1 MNEDINYVA
10 IEKHC
15 RECLELYVLS
25 RARAHFFSKF
35 TIITAIVGLCVLS
48 LVEVAQ
54 ALIFGL
60 AHRIIEA
67 ELFLFGKSGLIVDF
81 DFYLLQAAM
90 IGLWIVAL
98 LSLICYIR
106 EKYSP
111 CVIMIFAFPLI
122 AVYSAVAFITG
133 QESGAIYVLLFVYSL
148 FMFVIQFI
156 TLHNVA
162 VLEQLKKEPGYP
174 NFNPDIVAK
183 VKHCNENIW
192 DEMSNDEKI
201 MAEREGY
208 FRGR

>member
-1 MNEDINYVA
+1 MEKDTNYA
-10 IEKHC
+10 DIEKHC
-15 RECLELYVLS
+15 RKCLELYVLS
-25 RARAHFFSKF
+25 RARVHFFSKF
-35 TIITAIVGLCVLS
+35 TIITAIVGLCL
-48 LVEVAQ
+48 LTLIEFAQ

-60 AHRIIEA
+60 AHKIIEA
-67 ELFLFGKSGLIVDF
+67 ELFLFGESGLIVDF

-90 IGLWIVAL
+90 IGLWIVVL

-111 CVIMIFAFPLI
+111 CIIMIFAFPLI

-133 QESGAIYVLLFVYSL
+133 QKSGAVYILLFAYSL

-156 TLHNVA
+156 TLHHVA
-162 VLEQLKKEPGYP
+162 ALEQLKKEPGYP
-174 NFNPDIVAK
+174 NFNADIVAK
-183 VKHCNENIW
+183 AKHCNDSVWE
-192 DEMSNDEKI
+192 EMSDDEKI

>member
-1 MNEDINYVA
+1 MIKDMNYAD

-25 RARAHFFSKF
+25 RARVRFFSKF
-35 TIITAIVGLCVLS
+35 TIITAIVGLCALT

-60 AHRIIEA
+60 AHKIIEA
-67 ELFLFGKSGLIVDF
+67 ELFLFGTSNLIVDF

-111 CVIMIFAFPLI
+111 CIIMIFSFPLI

-133 QESGAIYVLLFVYSL
+133 QKSGMIYILLFAYSL

-174 NFNPDIVAK
+174 NFDPDTVAK
-183 VKHCNENIW
+183 SKHCDESEW
-192 DEMSNDEKI
+192 DEMSDDEKI

>member
-81 DFYLLQAAM
+81 DFYLLQAW
-90 IGLWIVAL
+90 IVLWISQDRFDVNTLNVDKLISSELCILSQDIPSLVAWHHL
-98 LSLICYIR
+98 LS
-106 EKYSP
+106 
-111 CVIMIFAFPLI
+111 A
-122 AVYSAVAFITG
+122 
-133 QESGAIYVLLFVYSL
+133 
-148 FMFVIQFI
+148 
-156 TLHNVA
+156 
-162 VLEQLKKEPGYP
+162 
-174 NFNPDIVAK
+174 
-183 VKHCNENIW
+183 
-192 DEMSNDEKI
+192 
-201 MAEREGY
+201 
-208 FRGR
+208 

>member
-1 MNEDINYVA
+1 MNYAD

-15 RECLELYVLS
+15 HECLELYVLS
-25 RARAHFFSKF
+25 RARVRFFSKF
-35 TIITAIVGLCVLS
+35 TIITAIAGLCVIT
-48 LVEVAQ
+48 LVEIAQ

-60 AHRIIEA
+60 AHKIIEA

-81 DFYLLQAAM
+81 DFYLLQAVM
-90 IGLWIVAL
+90 IGLWIIAL

-122 AVYSAVAFITG
+122 AVYSVVALITG
-133 QESGAIYVLLFVYSL
+133 QKSGAIYILLFVYSIL
-148 FMFVIQFI
+148 MFVIQFI

-174 NFNPDIVAK
+174 NFNADIVAQA
-183 VKHCNENIW
+183 KHCDDSKW
-192 DEMSNDEKI
+192 DKMSDDEKI

>member
-1 MNEDINYVA
+1 MSYAD
-10 IEKHC
+10 IEKYC
-15 RECLELYVLS
+15 RKCLELYVLS
-25 RARAHFFSKF
+25 RARMRFFSKF
-35 TIITAIVGLCVLS
+35 TIITAIVGLCAFT

-60 AHRIIEA
+60 AHKIIEA

-81 DFYLLQAAM
+81 DFYLLQGVM
-90 IGLWIVAL
+90 IGLWIIAL
-98 LSLICYIR
+98 LSLICYIH

-111 CVIMIFAFPLI
+111 CIIMIFAFPLI

-133 QESGAIYVLLFVYSL
+133 QKSGAIYILMFAYSIL
-148 FMFVIQFI
+148 MFVIQFI

-174 NFNPDIVAK
+174 NFNPQIIAQAK
-183 VKHCNENIW
+183 HYDDSQWN
-192 DEMSNDEKI
+192 EMSDDEKI

>member
-1 MNEDINYVA
+1 MRKDTNYA
-10 IEKHC
+10 DIEKHC
-15 RECLELYVLS
+15 RKCLELYVLS
-25 RARAHFFSKF
+25 RARVRRFSKF
-35 TIITAIVGLCVLS
+35 TIITAIVGLCALT

-60 AHRIIEA
+60 AHKIIEA
-67 ELFLFGKSGLIVDF
+67 ELFLFGTSNLIVDF

-90 IGLWIVAL
+90 IGLWAVAL

-111 CVIMIFAFPLI
+111 CIIMIFAFPLI

-133 QESGAIYVLLFVYSL
+133 QKSGAIYILLFAYSL

-156 TLHNVA
+156 TLHSVA
-162 VLEQLKKEPGYP
+162 VLEQLKKESGYP
-174 NFNPDIVAK
+174 NFNPDIVARS
-183 VKHCNENIW
+183 KHCDESEW
-192 DEMSNDEKI
+192 DEMSDDEKI